1 MFVFVGGG
9 GVGVCGCVCARALI
23 NNTFSLRRST
33 LKSHSA
39 RPGSDTDDVREGI
52 QLPDIVSFWNLK
64 ELLRPPHPPLL
75 PPPPLAPLV
84 GPLRSCGCCARGEPR
99 SRQHHMHGVVGRAAR
114 NCLCAAEA
122 TESGK
127 KLVQEI
133 AFNHLPEPPSGNL
146 LYQARLN

>member
-1 MFVFVGGG
+1 MCVCVC

-39 RPGSDTDDVREGI
+39 RPGSDTDDVRESM

-64 ELLRPPHPPLL
+64 ELLLL
-75 PPPPLAPLV
+75 LTLHCCLRLLSLNWSGHCVPVVAALA
-84 GPLRSCGCCARGEPR
+84 GSRDRGNIT
-99 SRQHHMHGVVGRAAR
+99 HGVVGRAAR

-127 KLVQEI
+127 KLEERSSNRPAPLCLGQIMTEW
-133 AFNHLPEPPSGNL
+133 
-146 LYQARLN
+146 